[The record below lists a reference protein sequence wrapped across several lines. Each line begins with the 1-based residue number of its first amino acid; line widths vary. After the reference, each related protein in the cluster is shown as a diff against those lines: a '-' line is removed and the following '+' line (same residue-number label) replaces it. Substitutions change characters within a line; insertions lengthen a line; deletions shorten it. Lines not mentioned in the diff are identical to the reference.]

1 MCSSIVICRLPRIKV
16 NDLHGCMIRQ
26 DRSDNKFLCVI
37 CFLSIKNEFNF
48 LRHLVIIKLLL
59 AEEDICQSI

>member
-1 MCSSIVICRLPRIKV
+1 MCSSIVICRQPWIKF

-37 CFLSIKNEFNF
+37 CFFSITNEFNF

-59 AEEDICQSI
+59 AEEDIS